1 MAKSM
6 TSYGRAKVGTNE
18 LTIAVE
24 VKTVNHRYFDVSM
37 KIPSQCIFLEDQ
49 LRRILQTFFQRGRV
63 ELYIQIYGETLLQK
77 TVEANWDLVDQYM
90 VQLQE
95 LKQRYKLNG
104 DLPMTVITS
113 FPEIFS
119 VSEKENNISDE
130 YVSLLMNAVNHA
142 SKQAL
147 EMREKEG
154 VSLLKD
160 LRTRIHNL
168 VQYVEKIKGR
178 QPFALTAHRER
189 IKRRVSDHF
198 MEEPLQDTARL
209 YQEIVLLAE
218 KGDITEEIIRMH
230 SHLAQMEQTIILTE
244 PIGRKLEFI
253 AQELLREANTIGSK
267 SVDTVISE
275 YTILIKSEIE
285 KIKEQVQNME

>member
-95 LKQRYKLNG
+95 LKQRYQLNG

-130 YVSLLMNAVNHA
+130 YISLLMNAVNHA